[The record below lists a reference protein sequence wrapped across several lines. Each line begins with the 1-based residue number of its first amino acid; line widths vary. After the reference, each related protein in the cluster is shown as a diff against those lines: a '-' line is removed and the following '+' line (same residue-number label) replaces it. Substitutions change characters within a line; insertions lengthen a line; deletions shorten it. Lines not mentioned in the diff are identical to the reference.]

1 MSNLKSAKIL
11 NNMKIIMTHLS
22 CFVLQIHTRKRLNI
36 WQRNTQSESST
47 LVGFP
52 RDDYCTIRSR
62 GKPRSLPASLCVF
75 RYFPAL
81 NAQSDRH
88 IWPKATVFHV
98 VVHFCSSL
106 HLSAGSSLHVLGFP
120 SKCGSRQIWSDPVG

>member
-1 MSNLKSAKIL
+1 
-11 NNMKIIMTHLS
+11 MTHLCCLVS
-22 CFVLQIHTRKRLNI
+22 QIDTGKPLNI
-36 WQRNTQSESST
+36 WQRNTQSESSA

-52 RDDYCTIRSR
+52 RDDYCIIRSR

-81 NAQSDRH
+81 TAQSDRH

-98 VVHFCSSL
+98 VVLFFFSSL
-106 HLSAGSSLHVLGFP
+106 RLSVGSSLHVLGFP